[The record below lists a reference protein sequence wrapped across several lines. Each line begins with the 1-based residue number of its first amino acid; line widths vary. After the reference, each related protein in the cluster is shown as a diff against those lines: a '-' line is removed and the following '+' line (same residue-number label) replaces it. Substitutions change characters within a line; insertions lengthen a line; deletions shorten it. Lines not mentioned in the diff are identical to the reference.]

1 MQQSSRNDSSHSS
14 QGSSETTRQLMEGS
28 FRAICL
34 TVEVFLHRGFGSRYV
49 SGGFLGVIVIY
60 LFSLMFNPQ
69 DISPLLGFAFVYLIV
84 WLITTLCVLIRYC
97 RGKDKMHAKYT
108 GRPILWRLL
117 PGWKEDKV
125 KHLEAVIV
133 IAAGYGVHYLNAPLG
148 CYIMTA
154 AVVLLLRNYAR
165 VSELRRRAV
174 DMNDKVIEQ
183 NIVAEHFRA
192 MQEQ

>member
-1 MQQSSRNDSSHSS
+1 MQQSNRNESSRPSQASSD
-14 QGSSETTRQLMEGS
+14 TTRQLMEGS

-34 TVEVFLHRGFGSRYV
+34 TIEVFLHRGFGSRYV

-69 DISPLLGFAFVYLIV
+69 DISPLLDFAAVYLIF
-84 WLITTLCVLIRYC
+84 WLIATLCVLIRYW

-108 GRPILWRLL
+108 GRPFLWRLL
-117 PGWKEDKV
+117 PGWKEDNV
-125 KHLEAVIV
+125 KHLEGVIV
-133 IAAGYGVHYLNAPLG
+133 IAVGYGVHYLNAPLG
-148 CYIMTA
+148 CYIMAAA
-154 AVVLLLRNYAR
+154 AVVLLRNYSR
-165 VSELRRRAV
+165 ISELRRRAV

-183 NIVAEHFRA
+183 KLVAEQFRA